1 MRASFE
7 SANAD
12 QGRLSARP
20 GIDPFVASAAAD
32 RCLAGTVRAAVG
44 SACRADGRILLPAH
58 LQEETI
64 MGDYDKGQDQGKPG
78 QDDKPGFDKQQEQ
91 QGGKEDQGQDKG
103 ADFDKEDAGGKPDQQ
118 Q

>member
-20 GIDPFVASAAAD
+20 GIDPFVASVAPD
-32 RCLAGTVRAAVG
+32 RCFPGTVRPAVG
-44 SACRADGRILLPAH
+44 SDPHASGRILLPAH
-58 LQEETI
+58 LEETI
-64 MGDYDKGQDQGKPG
+64 MGDYDKGQDAGKPG